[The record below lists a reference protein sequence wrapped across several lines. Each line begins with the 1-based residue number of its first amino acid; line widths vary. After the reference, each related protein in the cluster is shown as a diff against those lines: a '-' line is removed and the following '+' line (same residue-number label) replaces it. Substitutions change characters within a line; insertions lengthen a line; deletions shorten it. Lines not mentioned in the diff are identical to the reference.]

1 MHQKKSLWVHNAAS
15 YRWVWSWW
23 QPSLLVQVL
32 LSQDI
37 RQVITIHIV
46 LTGDVYSRLFTLTG
60 PDQPCSL
67 LSWSPTFSR
76 EIESGLIFEN
86 SLKKLRNWKVVYC
99 TFRIWSDWHF
109 WNSMYEPE
117 KGLEEKIFFCVENAA
132 ENDRSRWRLKFGN
145 RPQECSQF
153 LRPHTCQSGGTL
165 IMWCWKLQNP
175 RYEYFMN
182 CLIKNVT
189 GSFLAISSEAGSIK
203 MGKKKSGLGPLCCL
217 ETEIIKFHNY
227 NIIIL
232 LDCWDRQWYWGC
244 PLSVTHG
251 VFSMFGSDIWFW
263 WKFCQQVDLCV
274 LCIWKDS
281 LASKAERCRLPITS
295 KPRSVLSCRIKQEQP
310 RNQTNR
316 RNE

>member
-1 MHQKKSLWVHNAAS
+1 MQQKMTEAGEDSSLE
-15 YRWVWSWW
+15 
-23 QPSLLVQVL
+23 
-32 LSQDI
+32 
-37 RQVITIHIV
+37 IV
-46 LTGDVYSRLFTLTG
+46 LKNVRNF
-60 PDQPCSL
+60 
-67 LSWSPTFSR
+67 W
-76 EIESGLIFEN
+76 GLILVNLGELWLCDIEN
-86 SLKKLRNWKVVYC
+86 YKTPGMNILW
-99 TFRIWSDWHF
+99 I
-109 WNSMYEPE
+109 YE
-117 KGLEEKIFFCVENAA
+117 F
-132 ENDRSRWRLKFGN
+132 
-145 RPQECSQF
+145 
-153 LRPHTCQSGGTL
+153 
-165 IMWCWKLQNP
+165 
-175 RYEYFMN
+175 YE
-182 CLIKNVT
+182 NVT

-263 WKFCQQVDLCV
+263 WNFCQQVDLCV

-295 KPRSVLSCRIKQEQP
+295 KPRSVLSCHIKQEQP